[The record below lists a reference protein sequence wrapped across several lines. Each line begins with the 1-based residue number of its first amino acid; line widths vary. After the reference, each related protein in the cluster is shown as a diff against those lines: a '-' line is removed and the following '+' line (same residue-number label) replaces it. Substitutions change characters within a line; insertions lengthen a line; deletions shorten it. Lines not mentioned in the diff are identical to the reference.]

1 MLRDTCAS
9 PLFYCRHAFISAV
22 WSAARISTPNG
33 GGGSR
38 LIVST
43 VHRDADEDDS
53 ESVQ

>member
-1 MLRDTCAS
+1 MLRRYFTVDMLS
-9 PLFYCRHAFISAV
+9 FLLFGVLHVLALQMG
-22 WSAARISTPNG
+22 G

>member
-1 MLRDTCAS
+1 MLRRYFTVDMLS
-9 PLFYCRHAFISAV
+9 FLLFGVLHVLALQM
-22 WSAARISTPNG
+22 G